1 MVRMEWIP
9 FPLPSPLHFHPL
21 TTLNPRLCILKAIL
35 FHSRKIS
42 GLGVHTWL
50 HERYAPWRN
59 YTLSFLPWQMAVK
72 VHLCNLYLLQLQVLD
87 YWYYYKCFLIQ
98 KDACWC
104 VTWCSYKSVLAP
116 WIFQTRTKKLKIV
129 GKVKIILI
137 FLCFI
142 TKQNTARQS

>member
-1 MVRMEWIP
+1 MEWIH
-9 FPLPSPLHFHPL
+9 FPLPSPLHFHPP
-21 TTLNPRLCILKAIL
+21 TTLNPRFCIPKAIL

-50 HERYAPWRN
+50 HERYVAWRN

-72 VHLCNLYLLQLQVLD
+72 VYLCNLYLLQLQVLD

-104 VTWCSYKSVLAP
+104 VTLCSYKIA
-116 WIFQTRTKKLKIV
+116 
-129 GKVKIILI
+129 LI